1 METYFRK
8 AQSILSEVCDSFYL
22 EDKEGQASA
31 FSAETG

>member
-8 AQSILSEVCDSFYL
+8 AQSILSEAFDSFYL
-22 EDKEGQASA
+22 DDKDGQASA